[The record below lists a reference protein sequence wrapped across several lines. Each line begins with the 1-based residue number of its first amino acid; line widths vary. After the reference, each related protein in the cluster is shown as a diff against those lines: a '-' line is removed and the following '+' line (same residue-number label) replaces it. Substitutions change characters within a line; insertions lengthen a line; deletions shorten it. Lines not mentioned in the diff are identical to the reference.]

1 MNPSEAIQSSETL
14 VAKINEVLKH
24 RQGSIVN
31 IINDKLTLSVFSELE
46 KNLHN
51 VKQINFIIRDTGSIP
66 SSREIARPQQYAVGK
81 PFEIGT
87 FLTADLTPKEK
98 KRFRDAAAAIAL
110 AYQVAGESVP
120 SRIDDTYDC
129 QAILAFDVK
138 ITALKE
144 AAFVCGVIQRLV
156 KPLCVV
162 RAAGPNS
169 FAHKRLHQADRKQAV
184 VTDAIVTAVTL
195 PGLRDDTADLLD
207 RYCSFD
213 RLRNRTNKLG
223 LYAEW
228 MAKAYACDGLVGKQ
242 GTAGVEGMVQ

>member
-1 MNPSEAIQSSETL
+1 ML
-14 VAKINEVLKH
+14 GL
-24 RQGSIVN
+24 
-31 IINDKLTLSVFSELE
+31 
-46 KNLHN
+46 
-51 VKQINFIIRDTGSIP
+51 
-66 SSREIARPQQYAVGK
+66 PQQYAVGK

-98 KRFRDAAAAIAL
+98 KRFRDAAAAIVL

-138 ITALKE
+138 VTALKE

-162 RAAGPNS
+162 RAAGPNGETVYS
-169 FAHKRLHQADRKQAV
+169 FAHKRLHQADRTQAV

-195 PGLRDDTADLLD
+195 PGLRDDTADLLE

-228 MAKAYACDGLVGKQ
+228 MAKAYVVSHATAWSGSRGLLESKAWYNEADAFAILELFKRIVQLLKDRRAATGAAGQASINAELKTVYGRLGRY
-242 GTAGVEGMVQ
+242 GTD